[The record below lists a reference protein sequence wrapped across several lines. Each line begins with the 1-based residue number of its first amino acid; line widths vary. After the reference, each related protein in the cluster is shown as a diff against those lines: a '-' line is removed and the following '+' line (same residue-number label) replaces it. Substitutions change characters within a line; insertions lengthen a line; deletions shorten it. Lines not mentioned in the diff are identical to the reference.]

1 MKIFVSISAVV
12 LSSILVGAAPVEKKV
27 ALDKYEGLKYSEN
40 DIPTFNS
47 NAAVPKNIIF
57 IIGDGMGVG
66 AHNAASIYCFGETNK
81 LYMHQLPVNAM
92 VKTRSLNNTVT
103 DSAASGTA
111 MATGNKVN
119 NGNIGGCSKKDA
131 PFVPLKSIATF
142 AKDQGKAIAIVTSD
156 SSVGATPAAFY
167 AHRASRH
174 DFNGIMEDQL
184 ASDFEIVLGNKST
197 YQWLRSTDNAE
208 KVARVNDTHVI
219 VDGIDAFKTAPA
231 DKKVLVNLDNDFLNK
246 ETSVAEFM
254 MASIERV
261 EKDPDG
267 FFMMVECCY
276 PDKGGHSNDP
286 SKSVLGTI
294 HIDYA
299 IKAAVEYAAKNGNTL
314 VVVTADH
321 ETGGITNVSRDEQ
334 NLIITYTTGHHTAA
348 DVPLY
353 AFGPGAEK
361 FAGNIDNTEIPAKM
375 ADFWNIKLE
384 KLEE

>member
-1 MKIFVSISAVV
+1 MKKIASTLL
-12 LSSILVGAAPVEKKV
+12 LSSLCVFAFGASVEKKV
-27 ALDKYEGLKYSEN
+27 ALDKYEGLKYSSDE
-40 DIPTFNS
+40 IPTNKS
-47 NAAVPKNIIF
+47 NAAIPKNIIF
-57 IIGDGMGVG
+57 IIGDGMGCG
-66 AHNAASIYCFGETNK
+66 AYDAASVYCFGETNK
-81 LYMHQLPVNAM
+81 LYMQQLPVSSL
-92 VKTRSLNNTVT
+92 VKTRSRNNTVT

-111 MATGNKVN
+111 MSTGNKVN
-119 NGNIGGCSKKDA
+119 NGNIGGCSQKNA
-131 PFVPLKSIATF
+131 PFIPLKSIASF
-142 AKDQGKAIAIVTSD
+142 AQEQGKAIAIVTSD

-167 AHRASRH
+167 AHNPSRH
-174 DFNGIMEDQL
+174 DFAGIIMDQL
-184 ASDFEIVLGNKST
+184 SCGFEVVIGNKAT

-208 KVARVNDTHVI
+208 KVAKVKDSHVI
-219 VDGIDAFKTAPA
+219 VDGIDAIKAAPV
-231 DKKVLVNLDNDFLNK
+231 DKKVIANLDNDFLNK

-276 PDKGGHSNDP
+276 PDKGGHSNDA
-286 SKSVLGTI
+286 SKTVLGTI

-299 IKAAVEYAAKNGNTL
+299 IKAAVEYAAKNGDTL

-321 ETGGITNVSRDEQ
+321 ETGGITNVTRNETD
-334 NLIITYTTGHHTAA
+334 LIVTYTTGSHTSA

-353 AFGPGAEK
+353 AFGPGADK
-361 FAGNIDNTEIPAKM
+361 FAGNIDNTEIPIKM